1 MAKAKRGGQ
10 YLSSESGLTGGG
22 HAGVI
27 KELAEEGESGTIS
40 ISSVQGR
47 DEFD

>member
-1 MAKAKRGGQ
+1 VKAKRDGQ
-10 YLSSESGLTGGG
+10 CLSSESGLTDGS
-22 HAGVI
+22 HAGVM

-40 ISSVQGR
+40 ISSVQER